1 MKITVLYQDDFLL
14 ICEKPVGIL
23 SESPGLPDLVYA
35 QTGINPFPVHRLDQ
49 GTGGVCILACT
60 AEICAHMQKFFHQG
74 LVRKEYLA
82 VISGKPLEASGIY
95 EDLLFH
101 DRKHN
106 KTYVVNRKRAGVK
119 KAVCEW
125 QLVKTVSYENQ
136 LLSLVRI
143 FLHTGRTHQIRVQFG
158 SRGFPLAGDRKYG
171 IRIKADAPALWAGSV
186 CFPHPVFNDQMVR
199 ISATPDQVFP
209 WSLFPEEL

>member
-1 MKITVLYQDDFLL
+1 MKINVLYQDNFLL
-14 ICEKPVGIL
+14 ICEKPVGIP

-49 GTGGVCILACT
+49 GTGGVCILACS
-60 AEICAHMQKFFHQG
+60 AEICAQVQMFFQQG
-74 LVRKEYLA
+74 LIRKEYIA
-82 VISGKPLEASGIY
+82 VVSGKPAEVSGRY

-101 DRKHN
+101 DRKQN
-106 KTYVVNRKRAGVK
+106 KTYIVNRLRAGVK

-125 QLVKTVSYENQ
+125 QLDKTVSYNDQ
-136 LLSLVRI
+136 MLSLVRV

-158 SRGFPLAGDRKYG
+158 SRGFPLVGDRKYG
-171 IRIKADAPALWAGSV
+171 SRIKANAPALWAGSV
-186 CFPHPVFNDQMVR
+186 CFPHPVFRDQTVR
-199 ISATPDQVFP
+199 ISATPESVFP